1 MHRPRG
7 AGQISLISFDMLRA
21 SSASMARV
29 STALVAEASRGIGLI
44 HTLDDLTEAD
54 FDQTIAVNLKSALFL
69 CTEVVLPGM
78 HFA

>member
-1 MHRPRG
+1 
-7 AGQISLISFDMLRA
+7 
-21 SSASMARV
+21 MARV